1 MIIDIVFFILIGFAC
16 YKGYSKGFILA
27 IFSVLG
33 FIVGLAAALK
43 LSTTVA
49 SKLSEHTDLG
59 RWLPALS
66 FLLVFVGTAFLV
78 KIAGKLIQKTFET
91 VMLGWANRIAGILL
105 YALLYSIIYSIFL
118 FYAIQLHFI
127 KVETTTASAVYTY
140 LQPLG
145 PKVIEG
151 FGVVIPWFKNMFAE
165 LEQFFGKYADPK
177 AP

>member
-1 MIIDIVFFILIGFAC
+1 MALAC
-16 YKGYSKGFILA
+16 YKGYTKGFIVA

-49 SKLSEHTDLG
+49 AKLAEHTDFG

-66 FLLVFVGTAFLV
+66 FLLVFIAAVFLV
-78 KIAGKLIQKTFET
+78 NMAGKLIQKTFET
-91 VMLGWANRIAGILL
+91 VMLGWANKLAGILL
-105 YALLYSIIYSIFL
+105 YALLYSIIFSVFV
-118 FYAIQLHFI
+118 FYAVQLHFI
-127 KVETTTASAVYTY
+127 KPESFNASLSYPF

-165 LEQFFGKYADPK
+165 LETFFGTFAKNYVSNL
-177 AP
+177 